1 MPDERTQYGGQA
13 VVEGVMMRSPRFFA
27 VACRRLSTQEIVV
40 ALEPIEKHLRAVQ
53 WLNKPFLRG
62 SLALIDAMALGIKAL
77 TYAANVQA
85 SDTEPPPPAP
95 FPAKEGGVRVGDGD
109 VGALLAAPS
118 SPFPNREGSA
128 LAPGVGSAG
137 AASAVAL
144 AMGEGALVSPDSA
157 AKSGTINGIAIGL
170 TTVVSLALGFGLFW
184 TLPAL
189 LTDKFLPSHGR
200 LLSNLTEGAIRLS
213 FFFLYIV
220 LISQMKHIQRVFQYH
235 GAEHKAINTLEAG
248 LPMTVENA
256 VQASRIHPRC
266 GTNFIFIVLITSIVV
281 FSVVPRH
288 AFSEGLGPVLTTV
301 GLRLLL
307 LPVVAGIAFE
317 ILKWA
322 GSNRDK
328 AWAQA
333 LIAPGLWTQYL
344 TTRVPDESQIEVAIA
359 ALDAVWAREHD
370 GTRLCPAASAD
381 EEPVVA

>member
-27 VACRRLSTQEIVV
+27 VACRRLSDSKIVV
-40 ALEPIEKHLRAVQ
+40 ELEPIEKHLRAVQ

-85 SDTEPPPPAP
+85 M
-95 FPAKEGGVRVGDGD
+95 DGPED
-109 VGALLAAPS
+109 KAEEAA
-118 SPFPNREGSA
+118 
-128 LAPGVGSAG
+128 AG
-137 AASAVAL
+137 AAGL
-144 AMGEGALVSPDSA
+144 AMGEGAPVGSNPVAEPVSGGA
-157 AKSGTINGIAIGL
+157 INGIAIGV
-170 TTVVSLALGFGLFW
+170 TTVISLALGFGLFW

-189 LTDKFLPSHGR
+189 LTDKFLPGHGR
-200 LLSNLTEGAIRLS
+200 LASNLIEGAVRLAI
-213 FFFLYIV
+213 FFLYIAA
-220 LISQMKHIQRVFQYH
+220 ISQMKHIQRVFQYH

-248 LPMTVENA
+248 LPMTLENA
-256 VQASRIHPRC
+256 GNASRIHPRC

-288 AFSEGLGPVLTTV
+288 AFSEGLLPVLETV
-301 GLRLLL
+301 GLRLVL
-307 LPVVAGIAFE
+307 LPFVAGIAFE

-344 TTRVPDESQIEVAIA
+344 TTRVPDASQIEVAIA
-359 ALDAVWAREHD
+359 ALDAVWAKEHD
-370 GTRLCPAASAD
+370 GVRLSPAD
-381 EEPVVA
+381 EEGEIAAVVA

>member
-27 VACRRLSTQEIVV
+27 VACRRLSDQKIVV
-40 ALEPIEKHLRAVQ
+40 QLEPIEKHLRAVQ

-85 SDTEPPPPAP
+85 TDEAPA
-95 FPAKEGGVRVGDGD
+95 
-109 VGALLAAPS
+109 
-118 SPFPNREGSA
+118 
-128 LAPGVGSAG
+128 AG
-137 AASAVAL
+137 AANL
-144 AMGEGALVSPDSA
+144 AMGEGIPEKEKSPD
-157 AKSGTINGIAIGL
+157 GTINGIAIGL

-189 LTDKFLPSHGR
+189 LTDKFLSGHSR
-200 LLSNLTEGAIRLS
+200 LASNLTEGGVRLVI
-213 FFFLYIV
+213 FFLYIAA
-220 LISQMKHIQRVFQYH
+220 ISQMKHIQRVFQYH

-248 LPMTVENA
+248 LPMTLQNA
-256 VQASRIHPRC
+256 LQASRIHPRC
-266 GTNFIFIVLITSIVV
+266 GTNFIFIVLITSIAV

-288 AFSEGLGPVLTTV
+288 AFSEGIGPVLETV

-307 LPVVAGIAFE
+307 LPIVAGIAFE

-344 TTRVPDESQIEVAIA
+344 TTRVPDESQIEVAIT
-359 ALDAVWAREHD
+359 ALDAVWAKEHD
-370 GTRLCPAASAD
+370 GVGLAPVTGSEEPAA
-381 EEPVVA
+381 VVA

>member
-27 VACRRLSTQEIVV
+27 VACRRLSTQEIVIE
-40 ALEPIEKHLRAVQ
+40 LEPIEKHLRAVQ

-85 SDTEPPPPAP
+85 TDTVE
-95 FPAKEGGVRVGDGD
+95 E
-109 VGALLAAPS
+109 
-118 SPFPNREGSA
+118 SP
-128 LAPGVGSAG
+128 
-137 AASAVAL
+137 AASAAAL
-144 AMGEGALVSPDSA
+144 AMGEGIAEKQTAPI
-157 AKSGTINGIAIGL
+157 GTINGIAIGV
-170 TTVVSLALGFGLFW
+170 TTVISLAFGFGLFW
-184 TLPAL
+184 TVPAL
-189 LTDKFLPSHGR
+189 AADWLMPGHGGISRR
-200 LLSNLTEGAIRLS
+200 LASNLTEGAVRLAI
-213 FFFLYIV
+213 FFLYITA
-220 LISQMKHIQRVFQYH
+220 ISQMKHIQRVFQYH

-248 LPMTVENA
+248 LPMTLRNA
-256 VQASRIHPRC
+256 MQASRIHPRC

-288 AFSEGLGPVLTTV
+288 AFSEGILPVLETV
-301 GLRLLL
+301 GLRLIL
-307 LPVVAGIAFE
+307 LPFVAGIAFE

-344 TTRVPDESQIEVAIA
+344 TTRVPDAGQIEVAIA

-370 GTRLCPAASAD
+370 GARLCPAGANQ
-381 EEPVVA
+381 EESQEEGEPAAVVA